1 MNRKTL
7 VLPAV
12 IGLLAPV
19 LAACG
24 GPDGGGKGGDA
35 IVVGTTDQFV
45 ATKDAPAP
53 FDPAFAYDAG
63 AWNVLRQTVQ
73 MLMHVPRGGGEP
85 VPDAASKCGFTDTQN
100 ESFRCTLRSGLKFAD
115 GDALTAD
122 DVKFS
127 FERVLKIKNN
137 NGPVALLSNIDTIE
151 TNGDH
156 EIVFHLRTPDATFP
170 YKIATPAAAI
180 VDSGTY
186 KADKLRDGFA
196 ADGSGPYTLET
207 ETEGDRVVKAVFTKN
222 PQYKGDLE
230 LKNDKIELRSFADT
244 ESMEKALKEGD
255 ISMMTRTLQ
264 PEQIKDLSENP
275 AEGIDLIEMPGLE
288 IRYLGFDTEDST
300 VKSKAVRQALA
311 AVVDRGDL
319 ASKVY
324 PATAEPLYSLIPNT
338 ITGHRNA
345 FFNKYGEPSRP
356 KAAGILRSAGI
367 STPVKLTLNYTTDHY
382 GSATKKEF
390 EVLQEQLN
398 ATNLFDVD
406 IKGTEWS
413 KFRDS
418 QKRGEYAVYGM
429 GWFPDFPDA
438 DNYVAPF
445 LDEDNFLNSPY
456 VNSEARNK
464 LIPESRRAADRA
476 AAAGPFERIQEI
488 VANDVPVLPL
498 WQGKQYVA
506 ARDDITGVEW
516 AVNSSADLQ
525 LWELGRGV
533 S

>member
-12 IGLLAPV
+12 IGLLAPG

-24 GPDGGGKGGDA
+24 SAVGGGEDSDA
-35 IVVGTTDQFV
+35 IVVGTTDRFI
-45 ATKDAPAP
+45 ATKEAPAP

-100 ESFRCTLRSGLKFAD
+100 ESYRCTLRSGLKFAD
-115 GDALTAD
+115 GDPLTAD

-127 FERVLKIKNN
+127 IERVLKIKDG
-137 NGPVALLSNIDTIE
+137 NGPVALLSNIDAIE

-156 EIVFHLRTPDATFP
+156 GIVFHLKTPDATFP
-170 YKIATPAAAI
+170 HKIATPAAGI
-180 VDSGTY
+180 VNSGAY
-186 KADKLRDGFA
+186 RADKLRSGLQA
-196 ADGSGPYTLET
+196 EGSGPYTLKT
-207 ETEGDRVVKAVFTKN
+207 ETDGDRVVKAVFTKN
-222 PQYKGDLE
+222 PHYKGDVDV
-230 LKNDKIELRSFADT
+230 KNDHVELRSFDST
-244 ESMEKALKEGD
+244 QSMEKALRNGD
-255 ISMMTRTLQ
+255 ISMMTRTLL
-264 PEQIKDLSENP
+264 PTQIKNLADNP
-275 AEGIDLIEMPGLE
+275 AEGIDLIELPGLE
-288 IRYLGFDTEDST
+288 IRYLGFDTEDAT
-300 VKSKAVRQALA
+300 VENKAVRQAVA
-311 AVVDRGDL
+311 AVVDRGQL

-324 PATAEPLYSLIPNT
+324 PATAEPLYSLIPST
-338 ITGHRNA
+338 IPGHQNS
-345 FFNKYGEPSRP
+345 FFNKYGEPSHR
-356 KAAGILRSAGI
+356 KAAGLLREAGI

-382 GSATKKEF
+382 GSATQKEF
-390 EVLQEQLN
+390 EVLQQQLN
-398 ATNLFDVD
+398 ATKLFDVS
-406 IKGTEWS
+406 IEGTEWS
-413 KFRDS
+413 KFRDN
-418 QKRGEYAVYGM
+418 QKRGDYAVYGM

-445 LDEDNFLNSPY
+445 LDRDNFLNTPY
-456 VNSEARNK
+456 VNNEARNQ
-464 LIPESRRAADRA
+464 LIPQSRRAADRA
-476 AAAGPFERIQEI
+476 AAAKPFERIQDI

-516 AVNSSADLQ
+516 AVNSSSDLQ

>member
-1 MNRKTL
+1 MNRKAL

-19 LAACG
+19 LAGCG
-24 GPDGGGKGGDA
+24 DADNGGKGGA
-35 IVVGTTDQFV
+35 IVVGTTDQFI

-100 ESFRCTLRSGLKFAD
+100 ESYRCTLRSGLKFAD
-115 GDALTAD
+115 GDALTAE

-127 FERVLKIKNN
+127 IDRVLKIKNN

-156 EIVFHLRTPDATFP
+156 GIVFHLKTPDATFP
-170 YKIATPAAAI
+170 YKIATPAAGI
-180 VDSGTY
+180 VDSDTY
-186 KADKLRDGFA
+186 ESDKLRDGFDA
-196 ADGSGPYTLET
+196 EGSGPYTLKT
-207 ETEGDRVVKAVFTKN
+207 ETEGERVVRAVFTKN
-222 PQYKGDLE
+222 PEYKGDLE
-230 LKNDKIELRSFADT
+230 LRNDKVELRSFTDT
-244 ESMEKALKEGD
+244 RSMEKALRDGD
-255 ISMMTRTLQ
+255 ISMMTRTLR
-264 PEQIKDLSENP
+264 PEQIEDLSDNP
-275 AEGIDLIEMPGLE
+275 TKGIELVEMPGLE

-300 VKSKAVRQALA
+300 VKNRAVRQALA
-311 AVVDRGDL
+311 AVVDRGEL
-319 ASKVY
+319 ASEVY

-338 ITGHRNA
+338 ITGHQNA
-345 FFNKYGEPSRP
+345 FFNKYGEPNRP
-356 KAAGILRSAGI
+356 NAAGILSAAGI
-367 STPVKLTLNYTTDHY
+367 STPVKLTLNYTSDHY
-382 GSATKKEF
+382 GTATKKEF

-398 ATNLFDVD
+398 ATKLFDIS

-413 KFRDS
+413 KFRDN

-445 LDEDNFLNSPY
+445 LDKDNFLNTPY
-456 VNSEARNK
+456 VNSETRNK

-476 AAAGPFERIQEI
+476 AAAKPFERIQEI

-506 ARDDITGVEW
+506 ARDNITGVEW
-516 AVNSSADLQ
+516 ALNSSADLQ